1 MFCTNCGKEV
11 NEEMEKC
18 PNCGNVLVTAKKETE
33 AQNAVPKEKKSL
45 GSKIKAVGT
54 VLGGILLVL
63 FLLDVGSGLLAG
75 KSLTDIM
82 YNPEGGGDVDPKE
95 DSGYTYSAPEGLDSI
110 NGVGN
115 ATTANNNIDIEPE
128 YDNTENATNQVETER
143 PAATREMLMT
153 AEDWE
158 GTYRRNDGLM
168 MSLYKNDDKSML
180 LTIGDETGTWIYIQD
195 EVALLSENGA
205 GVIYKDSYYDF
216 VVEYSSGEDTYF
228 ITQYDNS
235 GDDFS
240 GTYYLK

>member
-18 PNCGNVLVTAKKETE
+18 PNCGNVLVSAKKET
-33 AQNAVPKEKKSL
+33 QTAVPKEKKSL

-63 FLLDVGSGLLAG
+63 FLLDVGSGLIKG
-75 KSLTDIM
+75 ESLTEIM
-82 YNPEGGGDVDPKE
+82 YPSQKRVDPE
-95 DSGYTYSAPEGLDSI
+95 EAQEENYTYEIIAEEAI
-110 NGVGN
+110 ANNN
-115 ATTANNNIDIEPE
+115 ATTNNNIDVEPE
-128 YDNTENATNQVETER
+128 YDNVETSTNQVENDEH

-168 MSLYKNDDKSML
+168 MSLYKNDDESML

-195 EVALLSENGA
+195 EVAMLSENGA

-216 VVEYSSGEDTYF
+216 VVEYASGEDVYF

>member
-1 MFCTNCGKEV
+1 MFCTKCGKEV

-18 PNCGNVLVTAKKETE
+18 PNCGNVLATAKKETPE
-33 AQNAVPKEKKSL
+33 VVHKEKKSI
-45 GSKIKAVGT
+45 GSRIKMIGNI
-54 VLGGILLVL
+54 LGGIILII

-82 YNPEGGGDVDPKE
+82 YNPEGGGNVDPEKAQE
-95 DSGYTYSAPEGLDSI
+95 ENYTYEIIAEDTDGINDS
-110 NGVGN
+110 NN
-115 ATTANNNIDIEPE
+115 AIDTEPE

-195 EVALLSENGA
+195 EVAMLSENGA

-216 VVEYSSGEDTYF
+216 VVEYASGEDVYF

-240 GTYYLK
+240 GTYYYTTDFN